1 MNYKIIAIDLDGTLL
16 STKGDITDE
25 NLAAIKDLAERGIIF
40 VPVTGRAMYEM
51 PRRVYECE
59 YIRYIISSNG
69 AVIYDKQTGETVSH
83 NFTAEQF
90 ARIYSVLKEYEATM
104 TIHYA
109 LRSVADS
116 AKVSDEVF
124 NYYRVNDYY
133 KNHIRTHNVMRDD
146 FDEFFSE
153 PREAEMLS
161 VFFRYDSELEEARS
175 RLEAMG
181 DIDITSSTV
190 GNIELIRHG
199 ALKGNALSKLID
211 KLGVSLAETIA
222 VGDSRNDIS
231 MLEIAGLAL
240 ATDNATDAV
249 KAKSHRVIC
258 HCDKNTAEYIRD
270 NILKN

>member
-1 MNYKIIAIDLDGTLL
+1 MNYKLIAIDLDGTLL
-16 STKGDITDE
+16 ARTGDITDE
-25 NLAAIKDLAERGIIF
+25 NLRAIKDLAEKGIIF

-51 PRRVYECE
+51 PSRVWECE
-59 YIRYIISSNG
+59 YIRYVISSNG
-69 AVIYDKQTGETVSH
+69 AVIYDKVTGEKITH
-83 NFTAEQF
+83 NFTFEQF
-90 ARIYSVLKEYEATM
+90 SDIYSMLREYEATM
-104 TIHYA
+104 TVHYD
-109 LRSVADS
+109 LRSIADS
-116 AKVSDEVF
+116 GKVSDEVF

-133 KNHIRTHNVMRDD
+133 KNHIRRHNVMRDD

-161 VFFRYDSELEEARS
+161 VFFRYDSELEEAKA

-181 DIDITSSTV
+181 GIDITSSTV

-199 ALKGNALSKLID
+199 ALKGHALTKLTES
-211 KLGVSLAETIA
+211 LGIPLSEVIA
-222 VGDSRNDIS
+222 AGDSRNDIS

-258 HCDKNTAEYIRD
+258 HCDDNAAVYIRD
-270 NILKN
+270 NII

>member
-1 MNYKIIAIDLDGTLL
+1 MNYKLIASDLDGTLL
-16 STKGDITDE
+16 STNGDITDE

-69 AVIYDKQTGETVSH
+69 AVIYDKATGEKHTH
-83 NFTAEQF
+83 NFAASQF
-90 ARIYSVLKEYEATM
+90 SKIYSLLREYEATM
-104 TIHYA
+104 TVHYD
-109 LRSVADS
+109 LRSIADS
-116 AKVSDEVF
+116 HKVSDEVF

-146 FDEFFSE
+146 FDEFFSF
-153 PREAEMLS
+153 PRDAEMLS
-161 VFFRYDSELEEARS
+161 VFFRYDSELEEAKS